1 VTRKGVTDWP
11 LHNGHITPYNPALL
25 LKYQCHLNV
34 EVCAT
39 VDAVKYIHKYI
50 CKGHD
55 VALLKVIHE
64 LTCCIGCVY
73 AMHRAPSSPMYRRGC
88 VSNVHSPVSR
98 KCTSHAVF
106 TTHLTCMHR

>member
-1 VTRKGVTDWP
+1 MFADRCTLKFPRHFCDKTELSHGGYPIYRRRDDGRSARVTRKGVTDWP

-55 VALLKVIHE
+55 VALLKV
-64 LTCCIGCVY
+64 
-73 AMHRAPSSPMYRRGC
+73 
-88 VSNVHSPVSR
+88 
-98 KCTSHAVF
+98 
-106 TTHLTCMHR
+106 